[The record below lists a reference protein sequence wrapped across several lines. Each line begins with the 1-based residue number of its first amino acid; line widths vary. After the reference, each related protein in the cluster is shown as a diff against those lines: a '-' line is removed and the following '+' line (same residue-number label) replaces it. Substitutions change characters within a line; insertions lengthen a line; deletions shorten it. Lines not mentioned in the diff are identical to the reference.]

1 MWLCVS
7 LQVGRQKWCCN
18 RTPRP
23 KNTPYRRSRHL
34 YVEARLR
41 RWVVCSRVLSIS
53 RSLFAA
59 DTPAVSQEG
68 HISRFLGI
76 TESIY
81 LYIATPDGM
90 SPNLTRLFMGPCV
103 AIETAVLRM

>member
-59 DTPAVSQEG
+59 DTPAVSQEV
-68 HISRFLGI
+68 HISRFLCI

-81 LYIATPDGM
+81 LFIATPDGKA
-90 SPNLTRLFMGPCV
+90 PKHKRLYMGPCV
-103 AIETAVLRM
+103 AKETAGWRM